1 MRTWPAAHQ
10 HNDDEID
17 RLLAELRRQVARLH
31 RLERASGYEHELES
45 SRQTIA
51 ELRGRL
57 ADVVGARSAAA

>member
-10 HNDDEID
+10 RDDDEID
-17 RLLAELRRQVARLH
+17 RLLAELRGQVARLH
-31 RLERASGYEHELES
+31 GLERASGDERELES

-57 ADVVGARSAAA
+57 AEVVGARSAAA

>member
-1 MRTWPAAHQ
+1 MRQPEADQ
-10 HNDDEID
+10 RSGDEID
-17 RLLAELRRQVARLH
+17 RLLAELRGQVARLH
-31 RLERASGYEHELES
+31 RLEHASGDERELES

>member
-1 MRTWPAAHQ
+1 MRRQPAAQ
-10 HNDDEID
+10 QRNDDEID
-17 RLLAELRRQVARLH
+17 RLLAELRGQVARLH
-31 RLERASGYEHELES
+31 RLERASGDERELES